1 MDNNSPLIASTTDSV
16 SPSLSISDLY
26 DADSQPITI
35 QALGRNRNSDEDST
49 NPTTSTTTATMEKE
63 PKKSSSSSSIAS
75 SMTGAV
81 SGALY
86 VPTTALKGLLYSNTT
101 NPSSPSLS
109 TNNTM
114 TSATQHHQHHDT
126 PDPSTVDIEDSSS
139 SENEDQAAGGW
150 LDAKRRSGIK
160 LVYGLLGGGGNST
173 GSTATVYRS
182 LDEEE
187 ENEGIE
193 NDDKISSY
201 IRTDSRKSENDTSRE
216 VAPTLFPYEEPLE
229 ERTRTNF
236 RKYFVLP
243 QSEKLEAGK
252 INNSKNMGSL
262 KLHILNNHN
271 CLKNI

>member
-1 MDNNSPLIASTTDSV
+1 MIASTTDSV

-26 DADSQPITI
+26 DANSQPITI
-35 QALGRNRNSDEDST
+35 QALGGNRNNDKDFT
-49 NPTTSTTTATMEKE
+49 DPTTTTTSATMEKQ

-81 SGALY
+81 SSALS
-86 VPTTALKGLLYSNTT
+86 VPTALKGLLYSNAT
-101 NPSSPSLS
+101 NPSSPLIP
-109 TNNTM
+109 TNNNKMTM

-126 PDPSTVDIEDSSS
+126 PDPSTADIEDSSS
-139 SENEDQAAGGW
+139 SENEDLAAGGW
-150 LDAKRRSGIK
+150 LDAKRRSGIR

-187 ENEGIE
+187 ENEEIQS
-193 NDDKISSY
+193 DDKISSHM
-201 IRTDSRKSENDTSRE
+201 RTDNRKSENDTSKD

-229 ERTRTNF
+229 GRTRTNF

-252 INNSKNMGSL
+252 INNSENIGSL
-262 KLHILNNHN
+262 K
-271 CLKNI
+271 